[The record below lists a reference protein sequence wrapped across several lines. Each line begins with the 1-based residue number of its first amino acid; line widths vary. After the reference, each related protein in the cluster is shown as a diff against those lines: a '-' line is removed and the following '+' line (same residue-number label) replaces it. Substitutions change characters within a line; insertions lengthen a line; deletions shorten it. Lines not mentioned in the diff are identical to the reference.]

1 MSNRLLPSARYGKIA
16 KVHPAECPYSGV
28 PVVCGPP
35 CGTVVGLGGSAMIF
49 RSVRHGSG
57 KGSWDMRKSF
67 FRAALSLFGV
77 LLLTVGL
84 VLPCAASGRPQRS
97 SAVLKVAFY
106 PLDGFFEYDASGNET
121 GYGVELLDKL
131 TQYTGIT
138 FDYVAASSWESTR
151 QMLLSGEADIR
162 MPVSL
167 PTAPSATFSYCNH
180 PILNTYHV
188 LMTLKSNTELYY
200 CDYDS
205 FRSLKI
211 AVSGRLL
218 AGSNIAA
225 CLPSL
230 GIGEDQLVICSE
242 YNECRAKLNAGEA
255 DAVISNVMDLS
266 DGMKMLA
273 RFDNAT
279 NHISM
284 RPDDPAHVLLDDA
297 LGQLELDEP
306 FFLSDLYKKWFPERV
321 SVPLTKAESDYVAS
335 AGILRFAFAD
345 HEGYLS
351 RLEDGDYKGY
361 FPALSK
367 LLCEK
372 LGVEYEAV
380 SRDML
385 DKLDAQGKTVIL
397 SGYSHDLSRAGEDGV
412 SITDAFF
419 TANYY
424 CLQRKNSSIDLSSCT
439 VAAVPSAEEDQ
450 LIQRDFSGQQI
461 QYFDNYEECIQA
473 VSSGRADI
481 TILNNYI
488 AEYYLSMYQYGNL
501 IPILTDDYNHS
512 VCFGVTRRDD
522 TLSSILSKTLN
533 TITDDEMEQL
543 IIGAQAARPGTSSPL
558 ALIHNYPMQSL
569 ILLTALA
576 GLLATLASL
585 LVFARRTSR
594 QNLALQSANAA
605 KTDFLSR
612 MSHDMRTPMN
622 GILGMTALTID
633 LPGLSQE
640 AQSNLFAIRDSSNYL
655 LSLINDTLDMSRIES
670 RKIEL
675 HKEPVRAAELI
686 TQTLSGISQS
696 AQRKGI
702 KIVAKFMGF
711 RNDYINVD
719 RVRVRQLFTNLL
731 SNAVKFTPGYGKIEC
746 VVECLSRERGLCL
759 VRITIRD
766 SGVGMSEEFLQ
777 HAFEP
782 FAQEQNSQSNK
793 YAGTGLGL
801 PIVQNLVHLMGGT
814 ISIHSKLNE
823 GTAVT
828 VELPFELLEGYQP
841 PASGETVAFFDLQGR
856 RVLLCEDHPLNATIA
871 VKLLN
876 RVGVEVELA
885 GDGRQGVDRFTQRG
899 TGYYDAILM
908 DIRMP
913 VMDGLSATRAIRALS
928 RGDAKTIPIIAMTAN
943 AFDFD
948 VKASLSAGM
957 DAHLDKP
964 VDPEKLYRTLAEQI
978 GLRGGGWR
986 KASWK

>member
-1 MSNRLLPSARYGKIA
+1 
-16 KVHPAECPYSGV
+16 
-28 PVVCGPP
+28 
-35 CGTVVGLGGSAMIF
+35 
-49 RSVRHGSG
+49 
-57 KGSWDMRKSF
+57 MRKSF
-67 FRAALSLFGV
+67 FCAALSLFGV
-77 LLLTVGL
+77 LLLAAEL
-84 VLPCAASGRPQRS
+84 VLPCSALGRAQRP

-106 PLDGFFEYDASGNET
+106 PQDGFFEYDAYGNET

-138 FDYVAASSWESTR
+138 FEYVAASNWESTQ
-151 QMLLSGEADIR
+151 QMLLNGEADIR

-167 PTAPSATFSYCNH
+167 PTTPSTAFSYSNH
-180 PILNTYHV
+180 AILNTYHV
-188 LMTLKSNTELYY
+188 LMTLKSNTDLYY
-200 CDYDS
+200 RDYDS

-211 AVSGRLL
+211 AVPGRLL
-218 AGSNIAA
+218 ASPDIAA
-225 CLPSL
+225 WLLSL
-230 GIGEDQLVICSE
+230 GISEDQLVICSE
-242 YNECRAKLNAGEA
+242 YSECRAKLNAGEV
-255 DAVISNVMDLS
+255 DAVISDVMDLT
-266 DGMKMLA
+266 DDMKTLA
-273 RFDNAT
+273 RFNNAT

-284 RPDDPAHVLLDDA
+284 RLNDPALVFLDDA

-306 FFLSDLYKKWFPERV
+306 LFLSDLYKKWFPDRI

-335 AGILRFAFAD
+335 AGTLRFAFAD

-351 RLEDGDYKGY
+351 RMEDGVYKGY
-361 FPALSK
+361 FPALAK

-372 LGVEYEAV
+372 LGVGYEAV

-385 DKLDAQGKTVIL
+385 EDLNAQGKTVVL
-397 SGYSHDLSRAGEDGV
+397 SGYSHDLRRAEEEGV

-424 CLQRKNSSIDLSSCT
+424 CLQRKNSSIHLSTCT
-439 VAAVPSAEEDQ
+439 VAAVRSSEDSDQ
-450 LIQRDFSGQQI
+450 FIRRDFSPEQI
-461 QYFDNYEECIQA
+461 QYFDSYEECIHA
-473 VSSGRADI
+473 VSSGLADI

-501 IPILTDDYNHS
+501 IPILTNDYNHG
-512 VCFGVTRRDD
+512 VCFGITRGDSM
-522 TLSSILSKTLN
+522 LSSILSKTLH

-543 IIGAQAARPGTSSPL
+543 IIGAQADRPEASSPL
-558 ALIHNYPMQSL
+558 ALIHNYPVQSL
-569 ILLTALA
+569 VILTSLAALVA
-576 GLLATLASL
+576 ALASL
-585 LVFARRTSR
+585 LVFARRISR

-640 AQSNLFAIRDSSNYL
+640 AQANLSAIRDSSNYL
-655 LSLINDTLDMSRIES
+655 LSLINDTLDMSRIEG

-686 TQTLSGISQS
+686 THTLSGISQS
-696 AQRKGI
+696 AQAKGI
-702 KIVAKFMGF
+702 KIILKFMGF
-711 RNDYINVD
+711 RNSYINVD
-719 RVRVRQLFTNLL
+719 RVRVRQILTNLL
-731 SNAVKFTPGYGKIEC
+731 SNAVKFTPEHGKIEC
-746 VVECLSRERGLCL
+746 WVECLSRERGRCL
-759 VRITIRD
+759 VRITISD

-782 FAQEQNSQSNK
+782 FAQEPNSQSNK

-814 ISIHSKLNE
+814 ISIRSKLNE
-823 GTAVT
+823 GTAVS
-828 VELPFELLEGYQP
+828 VELPFELLEEYQP
-841 PASGETVAFFDLQGR
+841 PVSDDAKAFFDLQGR

-871 VKLLN
+871 VKLLSK
-876 RVGVEVELA
+876 VGVEVEHA
-885 GDGRQGVDRFTQRG
+885 EDGRQGVDLFIQRSA
-899 TGYYDAILM
+899 GYYDAILM

-913 VMDGLSATRAIRALS
+913 VMDGLSATRAIRALRKS
-928 RGDAKTIPIIAMTAN
+928 DAKTIPIIAMTAN

-964 VDPEKLYRTLAEQI
+964 VDPVKLYRTLAEQI
-978 GLRGGGWR
+978 GLRGSGRHKPLR
-986 KASWK
+986 K

>member
-1 MSNRLLPSARYGKIA
+1 
-16 KVHPAECPYSGV
+16 
-28 PVVCGPP
+28 
-35 CGTVVGLGGSAMIF
+35 
-49 RSVRHGSG
+49 
-57 KGSWDMRKSF
+57 MRKSF

-77 LLLTVGL
+77 LLLTAGL
-84 VLPCAASGRPQRS
+84 VLPCAASVSTPHPPT
-97 SAVLKVAFY
+97 ALKVAFY

-131 TQYTGIT
+131 TQYTGTT
-138 FDYVAASSWESTR
+138 FEYVPASSWESTR

-162 MPVSL
+162 LPVSQ
-167 PTAPSATFSYCNH
+167 PTTPSTTFSYSNH

-188 LMTLKSNTELYY
+188 LMTLKSNKELYY

-205 FRSLKI
+205 FHSLKI

-218 AGSNIAA
+218 ASANIAA

-230 GIGEDQLVICSE
+230 GIREDQLVICSE
-242 YNECRAKLNAGEA
+242 YNECRAKLNAGEV
-255 DAVISNVMDLS
+255 DAVISNVMDLT
-266 DGMKMLA
+266 DDMKMLA
-273 RFDNAT
+273 QFNNVT

-284 RPDDPAHVLLDDA
+284 RLNDPALVLLDDA
-297 LGQLELDEP
+297 LGQLEQDEP
-306 FFLSDLYKKWFPERV
+306 LFLSDLNKKWFPDRV
-321 SVPLTKAESDYVAS
+321 SVPLSKAESDYVAS
-335 AGILRFAFAD
+335 AGTLCFAFAD
-345 HEGYLS
+345 DEGYLS
-351 RLEDGDYKGY
+351 RLEDGDYRGY
-361 FPALSK
+361 FPALAK

-372 LGVEYEAV
+372 LGVGYEAV

-385 DKLDAQGKTVIL
+385 EELDAQGKTAVL
-397 SGYSHDLSRAGEDGV
+397 PGYSNDLPLAKENGV
-412 SITDAFF
+412 SITDPFF

-424 CLQRKNSSIDLSSCT
+424 CLQRKNASIDLSSCT
-439 VAAVPSAEEDQ
+439 VAAVPSSEDPDQ
-450 LIQRDFSGQQI
+450 LIRRDFSLEQI
-461 QYFDNYEECIQA
+461 QYFDSYEECIQA

-501 IPILTDDYNHS
+501 TPILTDDYTHS
-512 VCFGVTRRDD
+512 VCFGVTQEDH

-543 IIGAQAARPGTSSPL
+543 IIGAQAARPEASSPQ
-558 ALIHNYPMQSL
+558 ALIHNYPVQSL

-576 GLLATLASL
+576 GLLAALTSL

-594 QNLALQSANAA
+594 QNLALKRANAA

-633 LPGLSQE
+633 QPGLSQE
-640 AQSNLFAIRDSSNYL
+640 ARANLSAIRDSSNYL
-655 LSLINDTLDMSRIES
+655 LSLINDTLDMSRIEG
-670 RKIEL
+670 RKVEL

-686 TQTLSGISQS
+686 THTLSGISLS
-696 AQRKGI
+696 AQTKGI
-702 KIVAKFMGF
+702 KIIMKYKGF
-711 RNDYINVD
+711 QNDFINVD
-719 RVRVRQLFTNLL
+719 RVRVQQIFTNLL

-746 VVECLSRERGLCL
+746 LLECLSRESGCCL

-782 FAQEQNSQSNK
+782 FAQEPNSQSNK

-801 PIVQNLVHLMGGT
+801 PIVQNLVHLMGG
-814 ISIHSKLNE
+814 SITLCSKLNE

-828 VELPFELLEGYQP
+828 VELPFELLEEYQP
-841 PASGETVAFFDLQGR
+841 PVSDDAAAFFDLQGR
-856 RVLLCEDHPLNATIA
+856 RVLLCEDHPLNATITA
-871 VKLLN
+871 KLLSK
-876 RVGVEVELA
+876 VGVEVEHA
-885 GDGRQGVDRFTQRG
+885 EDGQQGVDLFIQRSA
-899 TGYYDAILM
+899 GYYDAILM

-913 VMDGLSATRAIRALS
+913 VMDGLSATRAIRALRKS
-928 RGDAKTIPIIAMTAN
+928 DAKTIPIIAMTAN

-978 GLRGGGWR
+978 VLRGGGR
-986 KASWK
+986 HKSPQK

>member
-1 MSNRLLPSARYGKIA
+1 
-16 KVHPAECPYSGV
+16 
-28 PVVCGPP
+28 
-35 CGTVVGLGGSAMIF
+35 
-49 RSVRHGSG
+49 
-57 KGSWDMRKSF
+57 MRKSF

-77 LLLTVGL
+77 LLLAAGL
-84 VLPCAASGRPQRS
+84 VLPCAAASGRAQRS
-97 SAVLKVAFY
+97 SAALKVAFY

-138 FDYVAASSWESTR
+138 FEYVAASSWESTR

-167 PTAPSATFSYCNH
+167 PRTPSATSSFSNH

-188 LMTLKSNTELYY
+188 LMTLKSNKELYY
-200 CDYDS
+200 CDYNS
-205 FRSLKI
+205 FHNLKI
-211 AVSGRLL
+211 AVSGSLL
-218 AGSNIAA
+218 ASTSIAA
-225 CLPSL
+225 RLPSL
-230 GIGEDQLVICSE
+230 GIREGQLVICSE
-242 YNECRAKLNAGEA
+242 YNECRAKLDAGEV
-255 DAVISNVMDLS
+255 DAVISNVMDLT
-266 DGMKMLA
+266 DDMKMLA
-273 RFDNAT
+273 RFNNAT

-284 RPDDPAHVLLDDA
+284 RLNDPALVLLDDA

-306 FFLSDLYKKWFPERV
+306 LFLSNLYKKWFPERV

-335 AGILRFAFAD
+335 AGSLCFAFAD

-351 RLEDGDYKGY
+351 RLENSGY
-361 FPALSK
+361 RGYYPALAK

-372 LGVEYEAV
+372 LGVGYEAV
-380 SRDML
+380 SRDRL
-385 DKLDAQGKTVIL
+385 GELDAQGKVVIL
-397 SGYSHDLSRAGEDGV
+397 PGYFHDLSRAGEDGV
-412 SITDAFF
+412 SITDPFF

-439 VAAVPSAEEDQ
+439 VAAVPSSEDPDQ
-450 LIQRDFSGQQI
+450 LIQRDFSPEQI
-461 QYFDNYEECIQA
+461 QYFDSYEECIQA
-473 VSSGRADI
+473 VSSGRSDI

-512 VCFGVTRRDD
+512 VCFGVTQRDD

-543 IIGAQAARPGTSSPL
+543 IIGAQAARPETSSPL

-686 TQTLSGISQS
+686 THTLGGISQS
-696 AQRKGI
+696 AQKKGI
-702 KIVAKFMGF
+702 KVIAKFMGF

-719 RVRVRQLFTNLL
+719 RVRVRQIFTNLL
-731 SNAVKFTPGYGKIEC
+731 SNAVKFTPGHGKIEC
-746 VVECLSRERGLCL
+746 LVECLSRERGRCL

-782 FAQEQNSQSNK
+782 FSQEPNSQSNK

-814 ISIHSKLNE
+814 ISIRSKLNE
-823 GTAVT
+823 GTDVT
-828 VELPFELLEGYQP
+828 VELPFELLEEYQP
-841 PASGETVAFFDLQGR
+841 PAFDDAAALFDLQGR
-856 RVLLCEDHPLNATIA
+856 RVLVCEDHPLNATIA
-871 VKLLN
+871 VKLLSK
-876 RVGVEVELA
+876 VGVEVELA
-885 GDGRQGVDRFTQRG
+885 EDGRQGVDLFIQRSA
-899 TGYYDAILM
+899 GYYDAILM

-913 VMDGLSATRAIRALS
+913 VMDGLSATRAIRSLRKS
-928 RGDAKTIPIIAMTAN
+928 DAKTIPIIAMTAN

-948 VKASLSAGM
+948 VKASFSAGM

-986 KASWK
+986 KAPRK

>member
-1 MSNRLLPSARYGKIA
+1 
-16 KVHPAECPYSGV
+16 
-28 PVVCGPP
+28 
-35 CGTVVGLGGSAMIF
+35 
-49 RSVRHGSG
+49 
-57 KGSWDMRKSF
+57 MRKSF

-77 LLLTVGL
+77 LVLTAEL
-84 VLPCAASGRPQRS
+84 VLPCAASEPS
-97 SAVLKVAFY
+97 SALKVAFC
-106 PLDGFFEYDASGNET
+106 PLDGFFEYDVSGNET
-121 GYGVELLDKL
+121 GYGVELLNKL

-138 FDYVAASSWESTR
+138 FEYVAASSWESTR
-151 QMLLSGEADIR
+151 QMLLSGEADLR

-167 PTAPSATFSYCNH
+167 PTAPSAILSYSNH
-180 PILNTYHV
+180 PVLNTYHV
-188 LMTLKSNTELYY
+188 LMTLKSNEELYY

-205 FRSLKI
+205 FHSLKI

-218 AGSNIAA
+218 ASTNIAS
-225 CLPSL
+225 CLPGL
-230 GIGEDQLVICSE
+230 GISEDQLVICSE
-242 YNECRAKLNAGEA
+242 YNECRAKLNAGEV

-266 DGMKMLA
+266 DDMKMLA
-273 RFDNAT
+273 RFNNAT

-284 RPDDPAHVLLDDA
+284 RLNDPSLALLDDA

-306 FFLSDLYKKWFPERV
+306 LFLSDLYKKWFPERV
-321 SVPLTKAESDYVAS
+321 SVPLTKTESDYVAS
-335 AGILRFAFAD
+335 VGTLRFAFAD
-345 HEGYLS
+345 DEGYLS
-351 RLEDGDYKGY
+351 RLEDGEYKGY
-361 FPALSK
+361 FPALAK
-367 LLCEK
+367 RLCEK

-385 DKLDAQGKTVIL
+385 EELDAQGKTVVL

-419 TANYY
+419 TSNYY

-439 VAAVPSAEEDQ
+439 VAAVPSSEDPDQ
-450 LIQRDFSGQQI
+450 LIERDFSPNQI
-461 QYFDNYEECIQA
+461 LYFNNYEECIRA
-473 VSSGRADI
+473 VSSGQADI

-512 VCFGVTRRDD
+512 VCFGVTRGDD
-522 TLSSILSKTLN
+522 TLSSVLSKTLN
-533 TITDDEMEQL
+533 TISDDEMEQL
-543 IIGAQAARPGTSSPL
+543 IIGAQAARPEASSLL

-633 LPGLSQE
+633 LPGLSPE
-640 AQSNLFAIRDSSNYL
+640 AQANLSAIRDSSNYL

-670 RKIEL
+670 QKIEL

-686 TQTLSGISQS
+686 TQTLAGISQS
-696 AQRKGI
+696 AQKKGI

-719 RVRVRQLFTNLL
+719 RVRVRQIFTNLL
-731 SNAVKFTPGYGKIEC
+731 SNAVKFTPGFGKIEC
-746 VVECLSRERGLCL
+746 LVECLSREEGRCL

-782 FAQEQNSQSNK
+782 FAQEPNSQSNK

-814 ISIHSKLNE
+814 ISICSKLNE
-823 GTAVT
+823 GTAVA

-841 PASGETVAFFDLQGR
+841 PVSDDAAAFFDLQGR

-871 VKLLN
+871 VKLLSK
-876 RVGVEVELA
+876 VGVEVEHA
-885 GDGRQGVDRFTQRG
+885 EDGRQGVDLFIQRNA
-899 TGYYDAILM
+899 GYYDAILM

-913 VMDGLSATRAIRALS
+913 IMDGLSATRAIRALHKS
-928 RGDAKTIPIIAMTAN
+928 DAKTIPIIAMTAN

-964 VDPEKLYRTLAEQI
+964 VDPEKLYRTLSEQM
-978 GLRGGGWR
+978 GLRGGGKR
-986 KASWK
+986 KSPRK